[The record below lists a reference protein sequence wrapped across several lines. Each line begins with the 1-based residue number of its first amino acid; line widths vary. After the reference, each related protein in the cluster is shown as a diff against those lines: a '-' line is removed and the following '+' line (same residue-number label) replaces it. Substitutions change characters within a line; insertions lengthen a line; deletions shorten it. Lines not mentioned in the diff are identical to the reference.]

1 MLVLRRGLAPRLN
14 YVSLRSRFSAKLRK
28 VRHSR
33 GWTQEQL
40 AEKANVSL
48 NLLNMIERGER
59 APSFDSLERL
69 AKVLRVTD
77 VAAQVARS
85 PVGD

>member
-1 MLVLRRGLAPRLN
+1 VRLRT
-14 YVSLRSRFSAKLRK
+14 RFGAKLRK
-28 VRHSR
+28 VRLSR

-48 NLLNMIERGER
+48 NFLNMIERGVR

-69 AKVLRVTD
+69 AKVLRV
-77 VAAQVARS
+77 
-85 PVGD
+85 PVYELFQP

>member
-1 MLVLRRGLAPRLN
+1 MAPKLI
-14 YVSLRSRFSAKLRK
+14 YVSLRSRFGAKVRK

-48 NLLNMIERGER
+48 NFLNMIERGER
-59 APSFDSLERL
+59 APSFDNLERL
-69 AKVLRVTD
+69 AKVLRV
-77 VAAQVARS
+77 
-85 PVGD
+85 PVYELFRP